1 MGDGQ
6 VTDVFGGWGLA
17 GSRTV
22 PVVERLLL
30 VGCQNP
36 QTRLVYC

>member
-1 MGDGQ
+1 MGDGCLR
-6 VTDVFGGWGLA
+6 GWGLA
-17 GSRTV
+17 GSSTV